1 MANLVK
7 SPWANGVSGIKR
19 KKFEYRYFYLQDLPN
34 DKEEKRK
41 YQEIQQDILSEY
53 NEVNNYLLKKKG
65 DKRQMKTVI
74 NEELDKKKDES
85 EKNEESL
92 LEMEDKNKYKGYTAS
107 EKVKF
112 WTKYFLKIENKDSI
126 KDANERTCFSIL
138 IRSVEFYNELAGEI
152 SEIFSRSR
160 LLEQNNL
167 ASNIDQTMLDSIAD
181 EFSKVMPQII
191 SQISFTDLKTYND
204 AKKQIQKK
212 PIRAD
217 TFSKHLKDEL
227 RLLLNKNLILRKE
240 ANKAPFLVVLVD
252 QSGENVLYQSQKNI
266 ENINNKKIQ
275 DNLVTVFSQA
285 ISNLEGTTQY
295 DLKSLGI
302 LNLDSKDD
310 ANLFLKK
317 SQIFVNNNLK
327 KFLNKSKS
335 VIGKAANSN
344 AYVSGLLGEL
354 SAALSFNGK
363 MTGTAYSYIKGK
375 SYGQSASDIKVN
387 KKYGVNVKH
396 YISNADSLT
405 LYKADE
411 WLDLNSR
418 YINKYYSDKE
428 IRIMRWAIEN
438 QGFLQNQ
445 INKNFNA
452 GKILQDFTLQN
463 IASFLRIQDNPNS
476 TFKNYFFQL
485 NNIIFP
491 TSVIYEL
498 AQEWLKEG
506 NNMFSYN
513 SKFNKTIRFY
523 YKNLNQAKEIIKDSG
538 NYKQNYKIVKT
549 INGNMA
555 VKMNGLSINLAGLN
569 LF

>member
-19 KKFEYRYFYLQDLPN
+19 KKFEYRYFYLQDLP
-34 DKEEKRK
+34 DDEEEKRK

-53 NEVNNYLLKKKG
+53 NEVNSYLLKKKN
-65 DKRQMKTVI
+65 DKRYMKTII
-74 NEELDKKKDES
+74 NEELNKKKNES
-85 EKNEESL
+85 QKDEESL
-92 LEMEDKNKYKGYTAS
+92 LEMEDKNKYKGYNAS

-112 WTKYFLKIENKDSI
+112 WTKYFLNIEDKNSI
-126 KDANERTCFSIL
+126 KEANERTCFSIL
-138 IRSVEFYNELAGEI
+138 IRSVEFYNELAGEM

-167 ASNIDQTMLDSIAD
+167 ASNIDQAMLDSIAN
-181 EFSKVMPQII
+181 EFSSVMPQII

-204 AKKQIQKK
+204 AKKQVQKK

-217 TFSKHLKDEL
+217 TFSKNLRDEL

-240 ANKAPFLVVLVD
+240 ANKAPFLVVLAD
-252 QSGENVLYQSQKNI
+252 QSGENVLYQSQNNI
-266 ENINNKKIQ
+266 KNINNKKIQ
-275 DNLVTVFSQA
+275 DSLITVFSQA
-285 ISNLEGTTQY
+285 ISNLKGTTQY

-302 LNLDSKDD
+302 LNLNSKDD

-317 SQIFVNNNLK
+317 SQIFVNNSLK
-327 KFLNKSKS
+327 NFLNKSKS

-344 AYVSGLLGEL
+344 AYVSALLGEL
-354 SAALSFNGK
+354 SAALSFDGK
-363 MTGTAYSYIKGK
+363 MTGTTYSYIKGK

-396 YISNADSLT
+396 YISNTNTLT

-428 IRIMRWAIEN
+428 IKIMRWAIEN

-445 INKNFNA
+445 FRNFNA
-452 GKILQDFTLQN
+452 EKILKDFTLQN
-463 IASFLRIQDNPNS
+463 IASFLRIQDSPNS
-476 TFKNYFFQL
+476 SFKNYFFQL

-498 AQEWLKEG
+498 VQKQLKEK
-506 NNMFSYN
+506 NDMFSYT
-513 SKFNKTIRFY
+513 SDFNRTIRFY
-523 YKNLNQAKEIIKDSG
+523 YKNLNQAKKIIKDSG
-538 NYKQNYKIVKT
+538 NYKQNYKIIKT
-549 INGNMA
+549 INGKMA
-555 VKMNGLSINLAGLN
+555 VKMNGLKINLVGYN

>member
-7 SPWANGVSGIKR
+7 SSWANGVSGIKR
-19 KKFEYRYFYLQDLPN
+19 KKFEYRYFYLQDLPD

-53 NEVNNYLLKKKG
+53 NEVNNYLLKKRN
-65 DKRQMKTVI
+65 DKRYIKTII
-74 NEELDKKKDES
+74 NEELNKKKDES
-85 EKNEESL
+85 EKDEESL
-92 LEMEDKNKYKGYTAS
+92 LETEDKNKYKGYNAS

-112 WTKYFLKIENKDSI
+112 WTKYFLNIEDKNSI
-126 KDANERTCFSIL
+126 KEANERTCFSIL
-138 IRSVEFYNELAGEI
+138 IRSVEFYNELAGEM

-167 ASNIDQTMLDSIAD
+167 ASNIDQAMLDSIAN
-181 EFSKVMPQII
+181 EFSSVMPQII
-191 SQISFTDLKTYND
+191 SQISFTDLKTYTN
-204 AKKQIQKK
+204 AKEQVQKK

-217 TFSKHLKDEL
+217 TFSKNLRNEL

-240 ANKAPFLVVLVD
+240 ANKAPFLVVLAD

-266 ENINNKKIQ
+266 KNINNKKIQ
-275 DNLVTVFSQA
+275 DSLIAVFSQA
-285 ISNLEGTTQY
+285 ISNLKGTTQY

-302 LNLDSKDD
+302 LNLNSKDD

-317 SQIFVNNNLK
+317 SQIFVNNSLK

-354 SAALSFNGK
+354 SAALSFDGK

-375 SYGQSASDIKVN
+375 SYGQSASDIKVK

-396 YISNADSLT
+396 YISNTDTLT

-428 IRIMRWAIEN
+428 IKIMRWAIEN

-445 INKNFNA
+445 FRNFNA
-452 GKILQDFTLQN
+452 EKILEDFTLQN
-463 IASFLRIQDNPNS
+463 IASFLRIQDSPNS
-476 TFKNYFFQL
+476 SFKNYFFQL

-498 AQEWLKEG
+498 VQKQLKEK
-506 NNMFSYN
+506 NDMFSYT
-513 SKFNKTIRFY
+513 SDFSRTIRFY
-523 YKNLNQAKEIIKDSG
+523 YKNLNQAKEIIKDSR
-538 NYKQNYKIVKT
+538 NYKQNYKIIKT
-549 INGNMA
+549 INGKMA
-555 VKMNGLSINLAGLN
+555 VKMNGLKINLVGYN